1 MGSAKVERPAPPH
14 PFKKKNVPAAVLLRA
29 FDKLYAQVIVA
40 VIQLYNIDVNSCAH
54 DSSNAAIHDDP
65 TPFEH
70 LPLGRAAQ
78 LGPLAV
84 DLLAQGSLRGAGGV
98 RGAQELS
105 TEVGPRHLL
114 CWPFDLPTASK
125 CINCINC
132 FVSKPTFCVVL
143 VYLGLFGSLSPHIPT
158 FYCV

>member
-1 MGSAKVERPAPPH
+1 MVCNHIITGKIEPSSVGQATDLHFATYHANLPTC
-14 PFKKKNVPAAVLLRA
+14 
-29 FDKLYAQVIVA
+29 DKTSGETASI
-40 VIQLYNIDVNSCAH
+40 
-54 DSSNAAIHDDP
+54 SSDC
-65 TPFEH
+65 TPW
-70 LPLGRAAQ
+70 PRGRAAQ

-143 VYLGLFGSLSPHIPT
+143 VYLGLFGSLPPHIPT